1 MSSDI
6 KILDCT
12 LRDGG
17 YYNPWDFPTDLINQY
32 LEAMQAE
39 GVDIVELGLRSMIN
53 NGF

>member
-17 YYNPWDFPTDLINQY
+17 YYDSWDFPTDLIN
-32 LEAMQAE
+32 
-39 GVDIVELGLRSMIN
+39 
-53 NGF
+53 